1 MMVKS
6 AKDFMMFKPTE
17 SVSLVS
23 PKKSLKEKILLKE
36 KLLWS
41 QPKDFNLKKVKSEP
55 TISKIPFLSQH
66 SIRKYEKS
74 TRKKSMED
82 VNNSLNELDTS
93 VRSASQELNDIWSL
107 NRPVRVPVEIDERQ
121 HDNIK
126 KKREI
131 IWKKARM
138 YKYDKLF

>member
-1 MMVKS
+1 
-6 AKDFMMFKPTE
+6 
-17 SVSLVS
+17 VS

-41 QPKDFNLKKVKSEP
+41 QPKEYNLKKVKSEP
-55 TISKIPFLSQH
+55 TISKIPFLNPH

-82 VNNSLNELDTS
+82 VNNSLHELDVS

-131 IWKKARM
+131 IWKKAKM